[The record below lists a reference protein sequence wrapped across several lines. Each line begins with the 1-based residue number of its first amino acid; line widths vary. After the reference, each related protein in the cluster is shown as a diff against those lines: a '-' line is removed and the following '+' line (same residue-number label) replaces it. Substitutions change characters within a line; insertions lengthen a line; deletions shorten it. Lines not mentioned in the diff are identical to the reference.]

1 MMPDRHKLFGK
12 TVNSSR
18 LFWLAALAFLI
29 AASIDFQWHYI
40 GLAGM
45 FTALAATARRRQ
57 ET

>member
-12 TVNSSR
+12 TVNSSK

-29 AASIDFQWHYI
+29 AASLDFQWYYI

-45 FTALAATARRRQ
+45 FVAVAATHQRRQ
-57 ET
+57 EV

>member
-1 MMPDRHKLFGK
+1 MMTDRHKLFGK
-12 TVNSSR
+12 TVNSSG

-29 AASIDFQWHYI
+29 AASLDFQWHYI

-45 FTALAATARRRQ
+45 FTAVAAIARRRQ